1 MKFTVGV
8 EEVSEEK
15 PLRLMVAKR
24 HGVGIYQAG
33 DDYYCID
40 DWCPHAGGYM
50 TQGGPAEDMLAM
62 CPIHGFEFEIHTGI
76 CLQSANFNVASYPVT
91 RRGDKL
97 VIHVE
102 IDDQGS

>member
-1 MKFTVGV
+1 MEFIVDIDQI
-8 EEVSEEK
+8 SEDE

-24 HGVGIYQAG
+24 HGIGIYQNG

-50 TQGGPAEDMLAM
+50 TQGPVEGMLAM
-62 CPIHGFEFEIHTGI
+62 CPIHGFQFEIDTGK
-76 CLQSANFNVASYPVT
+76 CLQAAAFNVTNYPVT

-97 VIHVE
+97 VINVE
-102 IDDQGS
+102 IDEADA

>member
-1 MKFTVGV
+1 MEFTVGI
-8 EEVSEEK
+8 EEVTEDK

-24 HGVGIYQAG
+24 HGVGIYQHG

-50 TQGGPAEDMLAM
+50 TQGPVEGLLAM
-62 CPIHGFEFEIHTGI
+62 CPIHGFEFEMHTGK
-76 CLQSANFNVASYPVT
+76 CLQSPSFNVSTYPVT

-97 VIHVE
+97 VIDVE
-102 IDDQGS
+102 TDDGDT

>member
-1 MKFTVGV
+1 MKFTVGI

-33 DDYYCID
+33 GDYYCID

-62 CPIHGFEFEIHTGI
+62 CPIHGFEFEIHTGK
-76 CLQSANFNVASYPVT
+76 CLQNANFNVASYPVT
-91 RRGDKL
+91 RWGDKL